1 MTNIPLRICRSLKT
15 PKRATPVSK
24 SKKKGTPVKIR
35 ALLGMAAIVVA
46 QTFLSPALV
55 PAAAED
61 FGLIRFNTFGPSIT
75 SLPMRVAT
83 EKGFDKAEGFSS
95 EFTAATGSV
104 AIKAMIA
111 GDFDFTLSAGS
122 ALAAAVSG
130 APIKVVY
137 VHVDKSLYFL
147 YARDDIK
154 DIKSLEGKKIGID
167 AVGGSQD
174 VAVRRAMKD
183 AGADASKSTFLAIG
197 YQNIPPSLIAGAL
210 DAGVITPPKE
220 FALRSPNV
228 KFVNLGFLG
237 DLVPGLTGGIATTD
251 RVIRQRLDM
260 VRAVLRAHAKA
271 HQFILT
277 HRDETIA
284 IMAPF
289 LGLSMEDAATSYD
302 TTVLPVYSK
311 TAVSTPE
318 VRQAIVDELGR
329 SMKVAKTPELAKLFD
344 FSLLPQ

>member
-1 MTNIPLRICRSLKT
+1 
-15 PKRATPVSK
+15 
-24 SKKKGTPVKIR
+24 VKIR

-46 QTFLSPALV
+46 QTFLPPALV

-61 FGLIRFNTFGPSIT
+61 FGVVRFNTFGPSIT
-75 SLPMRVAT
+75 SLPMRIVT

-95 EFTAATGSV
+95 EFTTATGSV

-111 GDFDFTLSAGS
+111 GDFEFSLSAGS
-122 ALAAAVSG
+122 ALAAAISG

-137 VHVDKSLYFL
+137 VHVDKPLYYL

-174 VAVRRAMKD
+174 LAVRRAMKD

-197 YQNIPPSLIAGAL
+197 FQSIPPSMIAGAL

-237 DLVPGLTGGIATTD
+237 DIVPGLTGGVATTD
-251 RVIRQRLDM
+251 RVIRQRPDM
-260 VRAVLRAHAKA
+260 VRAVMRAHAKA

-289 LGLSMEDAATSYD
+289 LGLSPEDAAISYD

-311 TAVSTPE
+311 VATSTPE
-318 VRQAIVDELGR
+318 ARQAIVEEIGR
-329 SMKVAKTPELAKLFD
+329 SMKVAKPPELSKLFD
-344 FSLLPQ
+344 FSLLPR